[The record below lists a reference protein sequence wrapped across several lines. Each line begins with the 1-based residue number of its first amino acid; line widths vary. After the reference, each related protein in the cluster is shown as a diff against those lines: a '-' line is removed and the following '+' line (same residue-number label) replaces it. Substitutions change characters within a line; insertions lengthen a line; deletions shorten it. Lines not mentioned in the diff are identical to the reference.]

1 MALNPWEY
9 AEKTNT
15 EHAHQV
21 ALFMWSS
28 MAEKFGVMAAEDRN
42 CYDSKQPGYAVRTY
56 GPPRG
61 DNGVFPLFWLHAI
74 KNQGHG
80 DAIRG
85 ARSAEEG
92 VKPGVPD
99 MFLPWP
105 IVRVVDRLSINAHGL
120 YIELKR
126 PATVGM
132 RKGSVDKEQVRW
144 GEYLAK
150 QGYAVEVAY
159 GWLEA
164 RACICRYLGIIIPNL

>member
-9 AEKTNT
+9 AAKTNT

-21 ALFMWSS
+21 ALFMWCG
-28 MAEKFGVMAAEDRN
+28 MAEKFGIEAAEDRN
-42 CYDSKQPGYAVRTY
+42 CYDSKQLGYALRTY
-56 GPPRG
+56 GPMRG
-61 DNGVFPLFWLHAI
+61 PNGIPALFWLHAI

-99 MFLPWP
+99 MFLPVP
-105 IVRVVDRLSINAHGL
+105 LMNPLRAGL
-120 YIELKR
+120 YVELKR
-126 PATVGM
+126 PAAVGM

-144 GEYLAK
+144 ADYLSSM
-150 QGYAVEVAY
+150 GYVVEIAY
-159 GWLEA
+159 GWFEA
-164 RACICRYLGIIIPNL
+164 RDCILKYLGLSIPNQ